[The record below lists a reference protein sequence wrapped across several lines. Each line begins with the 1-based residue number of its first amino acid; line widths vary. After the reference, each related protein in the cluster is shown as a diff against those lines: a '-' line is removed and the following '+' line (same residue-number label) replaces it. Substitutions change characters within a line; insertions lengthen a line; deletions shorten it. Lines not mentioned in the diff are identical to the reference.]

1 VKAHPDNRRLVRRL
15 EEVALDLGRPV
26 QPIISKVTA
35 GRLIAVLAKY
45 QGRTVKGE
53 MVDIL
58 KRVLAD
64 SEIEARKVWV
74 SEIFPRLLQN
84 LEL

>member
-1 VKAHPDNRRLVRRL
+1 M
-15 EEVALDLGRPV
+15 ALDLGRPA

-74 SEIFPRLLQN
+74 SEIFPHLLQN